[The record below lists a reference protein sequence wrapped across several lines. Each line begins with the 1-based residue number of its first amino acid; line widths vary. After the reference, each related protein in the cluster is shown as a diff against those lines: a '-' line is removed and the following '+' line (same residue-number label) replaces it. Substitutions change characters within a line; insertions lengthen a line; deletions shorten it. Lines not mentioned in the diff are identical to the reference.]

1 MPLKPLKLTLPT
13 LSLTPLAAVHRR
25 AYRGLLAATI
35 TLGSAVVAL
44 PSPADTGHHHAP
56 AAPSHAEPHQQ
67 HHQTLEIPE
76 GQPLPTV
83 SLIAHPDPV
92 RGWNLEI
99 QTTNFAFA
107 PERVNQ
113 AHQLGEGHGH
123 LYLNGEYVSRIYG
136 NWLHIPA
143 LPPGRHELT
152 VRLNSNSHE
161 ALTHQGQPLEATVE
175 VDVPAP

>member
-76 GQPLPTV
+76 EQPLPTV

-113 AHQLGEGHGH
+113 AHQLGKGMVICTLMVSTYLGSMATGCISQPCH
-123 LYLNGEYVSRIYG
+123 LV
-136 NWLHIPA
+136 
-143 LPPGRHELT
+143 
-152 VRLNSNSHE
+152 
-161 ALTHQGQPLEATVE
+161 ATN
-175 VDVPAP
+175 